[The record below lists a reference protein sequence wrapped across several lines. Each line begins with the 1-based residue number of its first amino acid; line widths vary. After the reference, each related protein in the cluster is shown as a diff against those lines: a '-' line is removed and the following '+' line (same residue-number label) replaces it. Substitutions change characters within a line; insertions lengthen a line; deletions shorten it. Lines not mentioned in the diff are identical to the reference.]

1 MASHPL
7 EQTVA
12 TQSRSIAG
20 LTAVMEQL
28 QREKAALEIQI
39 ASERKALAD
48 KIEAAQARAN
58 KLADFMTSI
67 GIDPAQVENGYWP
80 TKVAALIEVTIDEA
94 NFEKRVGPTDRG
106 TKEHI
111 LTAAKMFVPKR
122 PSANAQ
128 AGATAV
134 TG

>member
-28 QREKAALEIQI
+28 QREKAALESQI
-39 ASERKALAD
+39 ANERKALAD
-48 KIEAAQARAN
+48 KIEEAQAKAK

-67 GIDPAQVENGYWP
+67 GIDPGQVETGYWP
-80 TKVAALIEVTIDEA
+80 TKVAALIDVTIDEA
-94 NFEKRVGPTDRG
+94 NFDKRVGPTDRS
-106 TKEHI
+106 TRESI
-111 LTAAKMFVPKR
+111 LHAAATYLTKR
-122 PSANAQ
+122 PSPKTEANAQ
-128 AGATAV
+128 AAA
-134 TG
+134 